1 MGAMRKIEK
10 MKYPNVVAEKA
21 KISKEFKQP
30 AEAMAQNIV
39 QEFLP
44 LCDIPHASGHVEE
57 MRQYLL
63 D

>member
-10 MKYPNVVAEKA
+10 MKYPNKVAEKA
-21 KISKEFKQP
+21 KISAEYKQP
-30 AEAMAQNIV
+30 AEDMAQTLV
-39 QEFLP
+39 DEFLP
-44 LCDIPHASGHVEE
+44 LCEIPHPSGHVEE

>member
-1 MGAMRKIEK
+1 MVAMRKIEK
-10 MKYPNVVAEKA
+10 LKYPNKIAEKA
-21 KISKEFKQP
+21 KISKEFKEP
-30 AEAMAQNIV
+30 AEAMAKDIV

-44 LCDIPHASGHVEE
+44 LCDIPHPSGHVEE